1 MLETFLN
8 ENHKNF
14 NTLLYTKRN
23 TWNTFTW
30 EREYIRTV
38 NLKDWDTN
46 SKKSLSINFTNAQTD
61 FSIFDNGSIRIL
73 LNLPT
78 FQTGKKYVLFREK
91 IEIDDKKYGSCS
103 YSIYLR

>member
-1 MLETFLN
+1 MGKGIHTYCQFKRLG
-8 ENHKNF
+8 HKF
-14 NTLLYTKRN
+14 QK
-23 TWNTFTW
+23 
-30 EREYIRTV
+30 IIV
-38 NLKDWDTN
+38 
-46 SKKSLSINFTNAQTD
+46 NFTNAQTD